1 MYMGNV
7 WSIFLIGLNPASS
20 NCSKRKNN
28 DTKKYFQNMTCVK
41 IHRKAAS

>member
-1 MYMGNV
+1 MYMGNI

-28 DTKKYFQNMTCVK
+28 DRKKIFSKYDLRQ
-41 IHRKAAS
+41 SS